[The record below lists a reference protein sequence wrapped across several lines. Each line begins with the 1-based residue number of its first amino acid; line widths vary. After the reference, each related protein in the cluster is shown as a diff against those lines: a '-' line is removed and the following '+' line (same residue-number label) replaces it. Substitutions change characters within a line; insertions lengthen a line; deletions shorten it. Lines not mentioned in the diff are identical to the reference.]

1 MSWVIYHAIDKHRNL
16 GQKQLQSLAEA
27 VAENDLVTVKK
38 LLNQGVDPS
47 LEIVGKN
54 LEPLLFLAFEK
65 QWYTLPC
72 QKICDRPKE
81 SYRITA
87 KLKCLRLLLKY
98 GADPNVRDSLG
109 RTVLEIAILWCLPET
124 VKLLLLHGADPNLKN
139 AKGYTPLIE
148 SVILGIQDARPMAHK
163 LQIILY
169 LLDSGASIDAQAP
182 NGKTALM
189 YAVGNAR
196 QEIAELL
203 VSSGASLTMTNNRGE
218 QAKDVLNQGSTIQQ
232 QQTHLRKILN
242 QPQVDVRKY
251 KYPEFLPEGDHILAT
266 ILEKEN
272 GDRSFFNDLPRKLI
286 SNEQ

>member
-16 GQKQLQSLAEA
+16 KQKQLQSLAVA
-27 VAENDLVTVKK
+27 VAEKDLVTVKK
-38 LLNQGVDPS
+38 LLNQGVDPN

-65 QWYTLPC
+65 QWYTLPW
-72 QKICDRPKE
+72 QKIGDLPQE
-81 SYRITA
+81 SYRIIA
-87 KLKCLRLLLKY
+87 KLECLRLLLRY

-139 AKGYTPLIE
+139 AKGHTPLIE
-148 SVILGIQDARPMAHK
+148 SVILGIQNARPMAHK

-169 LLDSGASIDAQAP
+169 LLDSGASIDAQTP

-203 VSSGASLTMTNNRGE
+203 VSSGASLTITDHRGE
-218 QAKDVLNQGSTIQQ
+218 QAKDVVNQGSTIQQ
-232 QQTHLRKILN
+232 QQTYLRKILN
-242 QPQVDVRKY
+242 QPQVDVHKY
-251 KYPEFLPEGDHILAT
+251 KYPEFLPEGDRILAT